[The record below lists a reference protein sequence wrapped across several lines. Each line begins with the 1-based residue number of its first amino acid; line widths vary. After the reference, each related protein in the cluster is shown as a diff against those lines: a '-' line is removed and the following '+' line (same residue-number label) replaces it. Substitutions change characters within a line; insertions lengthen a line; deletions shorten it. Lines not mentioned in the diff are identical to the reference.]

1 MEDGILEKENIDL
14 RRRIRINCKEC
25 TGGYSFDCGQ
35 KDCIFYKVK
44 KRK

>member
-1 MEDGILEKENIDL
+1 METQSLRELRDL

-35 KDCIFYKVK
+35 KDCIFYPIK